1 MFFRRPKQRR
11 SRKLPIYFSICALEA
26 AGRFWSGRQLYALPA
41 AVILLQ
47 DENEKNL
54 QSGVNGG
61 VKL

>member
-1 MFFRRPKQRR
+1 M
-11 SRKLPIYFSICALEA
+11 PIYFSICALEA